1 MGNLKGVV
9 IVFRGEKLRDIKG
22 EDIEVYVNGRSA
34 IEDNGKNYHTMKKKW
49 ENNELIFGEIKI
61 LRKKIKRIK
70 K

>member
-9 IVFRGEKLRDIKG
+9 IVFRGEKLRDIKEG
-22 EDIEVYVNGRSA
+22 DIEVYVNGRSA
-34 IEDNGKNYHTMKKKW
+34 IEDNDRNYHTMKKKW
-49 ENNELIFGEIKI
+49 VSNELIFGDIKI

>member
-9 IVFRGEKLRDIKG
+9 IVFRGERLMDIKG
-22 EDIEVYVNGRSA
+22 ECIEVYVDGRSA

-49 ENNELIFGEIKI
+49 VMNELNFGDIKI
-61 LRKKIKRIK
+61 LRKKINRIK

>member
-9 IVFRGEKLRDIKG
+9 IVFRGEKLRDIKE

-49 ENNELIFGEIKI
+49 EKNELIFGEIKI
-61 LRKKIKRIK
+61 LRKNIKRIK